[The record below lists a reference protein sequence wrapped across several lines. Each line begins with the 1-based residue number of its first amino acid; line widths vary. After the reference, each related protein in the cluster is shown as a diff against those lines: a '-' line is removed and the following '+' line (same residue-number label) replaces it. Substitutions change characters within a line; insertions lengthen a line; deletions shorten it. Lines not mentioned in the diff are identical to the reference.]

1 MFSAWFFQIA
11 TLLILLTICAFFL
24 GEYMAKVFAG
34 ERTFISPIL
43 APVEK
48 LIYRFFGVD
57 PSEDMDWKTFAM
69 NVVLFIFVGIIAL
82 FLLLRMQD
90 VLPLNPNGFQA
101 IKWDTA
107 INAAVSFVTNSN
119 WQSYKSEAVMSY
131 LTRMLGMGLQNFLSA
146 ATGMAVAVALINA
159 FVRKNTEGI
168 GNFWVYLTRS
178 IIYVLLPLSII
189 LSIFLV
195 SQGSIDNLNPYV
207 HVKTLEGKEQ
217 IIAQG
222 PAASQIAIKHLGTSG
237 GGFFAANSAHPY
249 ENPTPVTDYINILA
263 LLLIA
268 AAFPFVFGALIK
280 DRSQG
285 FAIFIAM
292 MLLFVI
298 GLCFVIWSES
308 HGNPL
313 LTKLGIHNGVNME
326 GKEVRFGPLASAVF
340 ANSATATST
349 GAASSSYDSLMPLTG
364 LVLIF
369 NMAIGEVIFGG
380 VGTGFVGMMFYV
392 MLTMFLT
399 GLMIGRSPEVYGKKL
414 EAYEMIMTV
423 LALFLPCVF
432 QLILSAI
439 AISLN
444 VGTAGLGNPTFHGLS
459 EVIYAY
465 ASGVGNN
472 GSSFAGLKAD
482 TPFYNLTIAFAML
495 AGYLITIIPALA
507 VAGSITRKNSSP
519 LPTRFPTNGP
529 LFILVLVGIIF
540 IIGALTFFP
549 VLVLGPVLEHLYI
562 LSGKTF

>member
-1 MFSAWFFQIA
+1 MLGTWFFQIA
-11 TLLILLTICAFFL
+11 TLLFLLTICAFFL

-101 IKWDTA
+101 IRWDTA

-237 GGFFAANSAHPY
+237 GGFFAANSTASY
-249 ENPTPVTDYINILA
+249 RLYKYSSFTINCCGFSFCFWRINQRSLSRLCYIYCDDV
-263 LLLIA
+263 
-268 AAFPFVFGALIK
+268 AFCYRFVFCY
-280 DRSQG
+280 
-285 FAIFIAM
+285 M
-292 MLLFVI
+292 
-298 GLCFVIWSES
+298 
-308 HGNPL
+308 
-313 LTKLGIHNGVNME
+313 
-326 GKEVRFGPLASAVF
+326 
-340 ANSATATST
+340 
-349 GAASSSYDSLMPLTG
+349 
-364 LVLIF
+364 
-369 NMAIGEVIFGG
+369 
-380 VGTGFVGMMFYV
+380 
-392 MLTMFLT
+392 
-399 GLMIGRSPEVYGKKL
+399 
-414 EAYEMIMTV
+414 
-423 LALFLPCVF
+423 
-432 QLILSAI
+432 
-439 AISLN
+439 
-444 VGTAGLGNPTFHGLS
+444 
-459 EVIYAY
+459 
-465 ASGVGNN
+465 
-472 GSSFAGLKAD
+472 
-482 TPFYNLTIAFAML
+482 
-495 AGYLITIIPALA
+495 
-507 VAGSITRKNSSP
+507 
-519 LPTRFPTNGP
+519 
-529 LFILVLVGIIF
+529 VGI
-540 IIGALTFFP
+540 TW
-549 VLVLGPVLEHLYI
+549 
-562 LSGKTF
+562 

>member
-1 MFSAWFFQIA
+1 
-11 TLLILLTICAFFL
+11 
-24 GEYMAKVFAG
+24 
-34 ERTFISPIL
+34 
-43 APVEK
+43 
-48 LIYRFFGVD
+48 
-57 PSEDMDWKTFAM
+57 
-69 NVVLFIFVGIIAL
+69 
-82 FLLLRMQD
+82 
-90 VLPLNPNGFQA
+90 
-101 IKWDTA
+101 
-107 INAAVSFVTNSN
+107 
-119 WQSYKSEAVMSY
+119 
-131 LTRMLGMGLQNFLSA
+131 
-146 ATGMAVAVALINA
+146 
-159 FVRKNTEGI
+159 
-168 GNFWVYLTRS
+168 
-178 IIYVLLPLSII
+178 
-189 LSIFLV
+189 
-195 SQGSIDNLNPYV
+195 
-207 HVKTLEGKEQ
+207 
-217 IIAQG
+217 
-222 PAASQIAIKHLGTSG
+222 
-237 GGFFAANSAHPY
+237 
-249 ENPTPVTDYINILA
+249 
-263 LLLIA
+263 
-268 AAFPFVFGALIK
+268 
-280 DRSQG
+280 
-285 FAIFIAM
+285 M

-380 VGTGFVGMMFYV
+380 VGTGFIGMMFYV
-392 MLTMFLT
+392 ILAMFLI

-495 AGYLITIIPALA
+495 AGYFITIIPALA

-549 VLVLGPVLEHLYI
+549 VLVLGPILEHLYI

>member
-1 MFSAWFFQIA
+1 MLGAWFFQIA

-101 IKWDTA
+101 IRWDTA

-119 WQSYKSEAVMSY
+119 WQSYKSEAVISY
-131 LTRMLGMGLQNFLSA
+131 LSSMLGMGLQNFLSA

-207 HVKTLEGKEQ
+207 HIKTLEGKEQ

-263 LLLIA
+263 LLLIV

-340 ANSATATST
+340 ASSATATST

-399 GLMIGRSPEVYGKKL
+399 GLMIGRSPEV
-414 EAYEMIMTV
+414 
-423 LALFLPCVF
+423 
-432 QLILSAI
+432 
-439 AISLN
+439 
-444 VGTAGLGNPTFHGLS
+444 
-459 EVIYAY
+459 
-465 ASGVGNN
+465 
-472 GSSFAGLKAD
+472 
-482 TPFYNLTIAFAML
+482 
-495 AGYLITIIPALA
+495 
-507 VAGSITRKNSSP
+507 
-519 LPTRFPTNGP
+519 
-529 LFILVLVGIIF
+529 
-540 IIGALTFFP
+540 
-549 VLVLGPVLEHLYI
+549 
-562 LSGKTF
+562 